1 MPTNKK
7 IGNDFERE
15 FCELLAAEGFWV
27 HNLAM
32 NSAGQPADVIAVRNG
47 KAFLIDCKHCSGK
60 GFDLRRIEENQQFA
74 MKLWEERGNGVG
86 WFALKVKE
94 SIYMICYEVLC
105 EARSHFTT
113 IPNDVIETIGTRFE
127 EWVKC

>member
-1 MPTNKK
+1 MPINKK

-47 KAFLIDCKHCSGK
+47 EAFLIDCKHCTGK

-94 SIYMICYEVLC
+94 NIYMMCYEVLC
-105 EARSHFTT
+105 EARNHFTT
-113 IPNDVIETIGTRFE
+113 IPNDVIETIGIRFE